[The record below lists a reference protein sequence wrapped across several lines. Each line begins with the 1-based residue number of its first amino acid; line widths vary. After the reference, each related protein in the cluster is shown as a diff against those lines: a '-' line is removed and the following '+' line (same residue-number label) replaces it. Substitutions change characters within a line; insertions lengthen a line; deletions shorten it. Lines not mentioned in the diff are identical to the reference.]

1 MGLDFGDL
9 KWQALLQK
17 HASGAQK
24 GEKKGKLQIKL
35 RKWGFEEELLQW
47 LSNTNQGQDPTL
59 FFFRYQ
65 LVEGIIN
72 LQFLLHTQ
80 ISQKKKKKKRVK
92 YFRNCGKTV
101 RAEPVFHTNLTN
113 GNIVTLSDTYLSF
126 EIDIICLKLPCCPQ
140 KVFSIVFHCRVPLKL
155 N

>member
-9 KWQALLQK
+9 KRQALLQK

-24 GEKKGKLQIKL
+24 GEKK
-35 RKWGFEEELLQW
+35 
-47 LSNTNQGQDPTL
+47 
-59 FFFRYQ
+59 
-65 LVEGIIN
+65 
-72 LQFLLHTQ
+72 
-80 ISQKKKKKKRVK
+80 
-92 YFRNCGKTV
+92 V